1 MKPSATAHLRDSF
14 RRLLGGP
21 LTPVTKWLIVI
32 ELAAFVVYLGLGSSP
47 FVRDHLALTPRR
59 AIVGLEPWQI
69 VSALLFHVQGTSLI
83 FNLIGLL
90 ALGPLIERPWGGL
103 RFLSLFVIAGVV
115 ANLVGALVG
124 LLYGS
129 TQVMGG
135 CGPSI
140 IALVAAFGFVYRRQQ
155 LMFFGFVNTRADRL
169 AMTLVGLALLL
180 SLLARDIAG
189 LMATAAAA
197 GAAALAATSRLRID
211 RAGDAVAGWWHGL
224 RRARLRRRY
233 QVLSGGRAKD
243 GDQPVPPA
251 APPPPEERGPDR
263 TRYLN

>member
-1 MKPSATAHLRDSF
+1 MKSASHLRDSF

-21 LTPVTKWLIVI
+21 LTPVTKWLLLI
-32 ELAAFVVYLGLGSSP
+32 ELAAFVVYLVLGSPP

-59 AIVGLEPWQI
+59 AIVGLELWQV
-69 VSALLFHVQGTSLI
+69 VSALLFHVHGTALI

-90 ALGPLIERPWGGL
+90 ALGPLIERPWGGR
-103 RFLSLFVIAGVV
+103 RFLSLFVVAGVI

-140 IALVAAFGFVYRRQQ
+140 IALIAAFGFVYRRQQ
-155 LMFFGFVNTRADRL
+155 LMFFGWVNTRADRL

-180 SLLARDIAG
+180 ALLGRDIAG
-189 LMATAAAA
+189 LMATVAAA
-197 GAAALAATSRLRID
+197 GAAALAATSRLRLD
-211 RAGDAVAGWWHGL
+211 RVGDTVVGWWHGL
-224 RRARLRRRY
+224 RRSRQRRRY
-233 QVLSGGRAKD
+233 QVLEGGRD
-243 GDQPVPPA
+243 GAADAVPPA
-251 APPPPEERGPDR
+251 TSPPKDERGPDR